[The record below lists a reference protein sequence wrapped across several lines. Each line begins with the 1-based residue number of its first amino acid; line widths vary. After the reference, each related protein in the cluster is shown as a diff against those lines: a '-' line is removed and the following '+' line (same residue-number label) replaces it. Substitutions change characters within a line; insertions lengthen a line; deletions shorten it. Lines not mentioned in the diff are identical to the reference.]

1 MMFLMSCDRIS
12 KYIYHLG
19 AIAIN
24 FQQKI
29 CVYFLTANE
38 VVKYTNIRY
47 IHVSMNW

>member
-1 MMFLMSCDRIS
+1 MFLMSCDRTRRYIS
-12 KYIYHLG
+12 HLG

-29 CVYFLTANE
+29 CVYLF
-38 VVKYTNIRY
+38 VVNQVAKYTNIRY